1 MKYFTAITI
10 SSVYENPDDNE
21 LYPLLDEDGEEMV
34 EDFFLVAGHP
44 DSDSLLEMDEVV
56 DVVNSKETCDIVLLT
71 LDYSQ
76 LVNGRDNIDELSED
90 AVVAELDSLLD
101 NMDAFV
107 DKGEIEL
114 METEEVRIDVV
125 PNYDPIEVDDI

>member
-44 DSDSLLEMDEVV
+44 DSDSVLEMDEVV
-56 DVVNSKETCDIVLLT
+56 DVVNSKETGDIVLLT
-71 LDYSQ
+71 LDYTQ
-76 LVNGRDNIDELSED
+76 LVNGRDNIDE
-90 AVVAELDSLLD
+90 
-101 NMDAFV
+101 
-107 DKGEIEL
+107 
-114 METEEVRIDVV
+114 
-125 PNYDPIEVDDI
+125 